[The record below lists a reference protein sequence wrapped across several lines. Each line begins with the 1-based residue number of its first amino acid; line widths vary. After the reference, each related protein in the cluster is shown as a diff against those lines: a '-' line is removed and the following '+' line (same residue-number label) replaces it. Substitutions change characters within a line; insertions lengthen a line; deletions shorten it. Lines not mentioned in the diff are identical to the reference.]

1 MTTDDTAAAASAP
14 LSPLTGLRALDLTR
28 LLPGPYAA
36 QMLTELGAETLKIE
50 EIAGGD
56 GGRTLAPL
64 VDGVGIGFLAS
75 NRGKRSA
82 ALNLKDADG
91 REALLR
97 LVERADILLEGFRPG
112 VMARLGLGYDTLLAR
127 NPRLIICSL
136 TGYGQNG
143 PYEQRAGHDLN
154 YLGYAGLLG
163 HLARPGAPPPLPGPL
178 FADIVGGAMMSVI
191 GVLAAL
197 VARGVTGRGQV
208 VDVAMLDGSMA
219 MAPTL
224 VTPLLLGL
232 PEAIP
237 GAHPLTGWLPGYN
250 IYETA
255 DGRSVTL
262 AALEPKFWAQ
272 FCERVGRPDLIAHHT
287 PRDVA
292 DHDATVGE
300 LVALFRTRTRAAW
313 LELLAD
319 SDACFGPVN
328 TLAEALADPQVQ
340 ARGVIASAPEGEQGG
355 AQPMLRSVPLLSA
368 TPARAL
374 GRAPRLGE
382 HTAEALAEVG
392 YTPAEIAALVERRV
406 IFTGDDAPSGANE
419 P

>member
-1 MTTDDTAAAASAP
+1 
-14 LSPLTGLRALDLTR
+14 
-28 LLPGPYAA
+28 
-36 QMLTELGAETLKIE
+36 
-50 EIAGGD
+50 
-56 GGRTLAPL
+56 
-64 VDGVGIGFLAS
+64 
-75 NRGKRSA
+75 
-82 ALNLKDADG
+82 
-91 REALLR
+91 
-97 LVERADILLEGFRPG
+97 
-112 VMARLGLGYDTLLAR
+112 
-127 NPRLIICSL
+127 
-136 TGYGQNG
+136 
-143 PYEQRAGHDLN
+143 
-154 YLGYAGLLG
+154 
-163 HLARPGAPPPLPGPL
+163 
-178 FADIVGGAMMSVI
+178 
-191 GVLAAL
+191 VLAAL

-250 IYETA
+250 IYEAA
-255 DGRSVTL
+255 DGRYVTL

-287 PRDVA
+287 PRDAA
-292 DHDATVGE
+292 DHDATVAE

-340 ARGVIASAPEGEQGG
+340 ARGVITSAPEGEQDG

-368 TPARAL
+368 TPARLL

-392 YTPAEIAALVERRV
+392 YTPTQIGALVERRV
-406 IFTGDDAPSGANE
+406 IFIGDEA
-419 P
+419 